1 MNMKKFLLFC
11 FIILSASLS
20 LSAEIKLLSPA
31 EGEWANRQMLV
42 IDNSGGGDYFYS
54 MDGANPETFGFAYDG
69 PVLLDVEGDVKLNV
83 TRIAA
88 GGKKE
93 TAAVSFKVTP
103 DNASK
108 TTYHDFVQT
117 FFESGILNYSAGS
130 EIVIPSNLFYSLGEA
145 PLVFIPGRNLQL
157 SESCVLS
164 RFIPCT
170 ITDKARKISYR
181 FVIRT
186 YPQNAGLYSKRDVPF
201 SITDWETVT
210 FNDNNL
216 IYRID
221 SEYWGLPKEPRKLD
235 RSVSHMISWQSL
247 DFDPANPVEF
257 FVLPPKPE
265 IIKTDNDDGSIV
277 YSIKGDDSYTLSILN
292 SETGTESEHFPQIGV
307 DAFYGDR
314 VAGTLEMGI
323 FSNSVYQGKLKAS
336 YSIDKKPP
344 ELPEIITNADGFC
357 SRNSVKVK
365 INVQKGAELYIALS
379 EPLTLSDS
387 GISYTEDNAVF
398 QNVPLGQFKKVR
410 GESYTLNWAQNG
422 LKPVYYKVAAY
433 SIRGENQSVPVEY
446 GVVIDH
452 SNYYFDSDADGSVAD
467 GTAQHPFTQFSQ
479 FADTL
484 VTQRVVKLRIKGC
497 LEINEAYPVEAN
509 FEIENSGDAMI
520 EFGPGGSLVV
530 KASTMEISGC
540 RIQNTP
546 ASNVKTIAP
555 LFKLEKS
562 VLTIKD
568 CVIGTDYVKNG
579 TVIDSYN
586 SIINIS
592 DCIAA
597 VNAVSYASFIS
608 SVKTRLT
615 IKNSSVNT
623 NAETSVV
630 ISADGGSII
639 ASKNEFM
646 VSGGSGRIAEL
657 FGVKAEFRENMF
669 KSRLTNTT
677 SKVVPLYTNKTASL
691 IDEKNERQGF

>member
-1 MNMKKFLLFC
+1 MLMKKFLLFC
-11 FIILSASLS
+11 FILITASLS
-20 LSAEIKLLSPA
+20 LCAEIKLLSPA
-31 EGEWANRQMLV
+31 EGVWANRQMLV

-54 MDGANPETFGFAYDG
+54 VDGANPETFGFAYDG

-83 TRIAA
+83 TRVAA

-93 TAAVSFKVTP
+93 TASVSFKVVP

-117 FFESGILNYSAGS
+117 FYESGLLNYSAGS
-130 EIVIPSNLFYSLGEA
+130 QIVLPSNLFYSLGDA
-145 PLVFIPGRNLQL
+145 PLVFIPGRTLQL

-164 RFIPCT
+164 RFVPCT

-201 SITDWETVT
+201 SIKDWDTIC
-210 FNDNNL
+210 FDDIDM
-216 IYRID
+216 IYRVD

-235 RSVSHMISWQSL
+235 RSVSHMISWQPL
-247 DFDPANPVEF
+247 EYDPANPVEF

-265 IIKTDNDDGSIV
+265 IIKTDNEDGSIV

-314 VAGTLEMGI
+314 VAGNLEMGI
-323 FSNSVYQGKLKAS
+323 FANSVYQGKLKTS

-344 ELPEIITNADGFC
+344 ELPEIISDAEGFC
-357 SRNSVKVK
+357 SRDSVKVK

-379 EPLTLSDS
+379 EPVTLSET
-387 GISYTEDNAVF
+387 GVSYSEDNAVF
-398 QNVPLGQFKKVR
+398 KNVPLGQFRKVR
-410 GESYTLNWAQNG
+410 GESYNLNWAQNG

-433 SIRGENQSVPVEY
+433 SKRGDNQSIPVEY
-446 GVVIDH
+446 GVVIDN
-452 SNYYFDSDADGSVAD
+452 SNYYFDSDADDQLAD

-479 FADTL
+479 FADAL
-484 VTQRVVKLRIKGC
+484 VKRRVVKLRVKGK

-509 FEIENSGDAMI
+509 FEIENAGDALL
-520 EFGPGGSLVV
+520 EFGQNGSLKV
-530 KASTMEISGC
+530 KASTVEISGC
-540 RIQNTP
+540 RIQNTA
-546 ASNVKTIAP
+546 ASNVKTIVP

-562 VLTIKD
+562 VLTMKD
-568 CVIGTDYVKNG
+568 CVIGTDFAKNG
-579 TVIDSYN
+579 NVIDAYN

-592 DCIAA
+592 DTIGAA
-597 VNAVSYASFIS
+597 NAASYVSFIS
-608 SVKTRLT
+608 AVKTRIT
-615 IKNSSVNT
+615 VKNSSFNT
-623 NAETSVV
+623 NADTSVV
-630 ISADGGSII
+630 ISADGGSLN

-646 VSGGSGRIAEL
+646 INGASGRIAEL
-657 FGVKAEFRENMF
+657 FGVKAEFRENIF

-677 SKVVPLYTNKTASL
+677 SKVDPIYVNKSATL